1 MRIAIVS
8 PYSWTYGGGV
18 NRHVEALA
26 CELIDRDHELRV
38 LAPWDPPDRLSRLIH
53 RAAPEV
59 RAVYTHLEP
68 LTEPAPGRVVVHDAA
83 EIERAVES
91 VTGRR
96 PRELRTLVTD
106 DGLVV
111 LVTLGLEGGVSL
123 ADAHDEATAVSE
135 RIRAA
140 LPGVADVVVHTE
152 P

>member
-1 MRIAIVS
+1 M
-8 PYSWTYGGGV
+8 T
-18 NRHVEALA
+18 
-26 CELIDRDHELRV
+26 
-38 LAPWDPPDRLSRLIH
+38 
-53 RAAPEV
+53 
-59 RAVYTHLEP
+59 AVHTHLEP
-68 LTEPAPGRVVVHDAA
+68 LAEPAPAA
-83 EIERAVES
+83 SSATTPREIERAVES
-91 VTGRR
+91 VTGRS
-96 PRELRTLVTD
+96 PRGLRTLVTD

>member
-1 MRIAIVS
+1 MTES
-8 PYSWTYGGGV
+8 
-18 NRHVEALA
+18 HVRELHNLT
-26 CELIDRDHELRV
+26 LIDTGDGIEASLHLKLPGDLPLAGCARDR
-38 LAPWDPPDRLSRLIH
+38 RGSRGRNPSRRAGGQGRPH
-53 RAAPEV
+53 PSRAA
-59 RAVYTHLEP
+59 RQ
-68 LTEPAPGRVVVHDAA
+68 PAPGRVVSHDAA

-96 PRELRTLVTD
+96 PRGLRTLVTN

-123 ADAHDEATAVSE
+123 AEAHNEATAVSE